1 MLPIVEM
8 PFPSSMLLKEV
19 QPFALYHSARRRRQ
33 AKAFLD
39 EVARNFV
46 LRDRISVANNDDDVV
61 RIANEFGFSV
71 STADIWLFQDRDFKR
86 KVGIRGWYSS

>member
-1 MLPIVEM
+1 
-8 PFPSSMLLKEV
+8 MLLKEV

-33 AKAFLD
+33 ATAFLD

>member
-1 MLPIVEM
+1 M